1 MHKKDSAVFDT
12 AHFSN
17 GQFDIYFF
25 PKMDKALFVSVSDR
39 AFFDM
44 AHFDEAFFDM
54 YSATSNPRFDYSRFD
69 VTNPLFET
77 LKEQFSKSL
86 V

>member
-1 MHKKDSAVFDT
+1 MHKKDSAIFST
-12 AHFSN
+12 ANFN
-17 GQFDIYFF
+17 NAEFDIYFF
-25 PKMDKALFVSVSDR
+25 PKMDKARFVSVSDR